1 MQNNP
6 ALLKALYQ
14 YDRHHSGRTAY
25 DNGNLSE
32 QLASLSSAV
41 APGASDISEAFQD
54 SPLYTPEEETDQRTY
69 TPTFQN
75 NASGNVLFALPGI
88 N

>member
-1 MQNNP
+1 MGV
-6 ALLKALYQ
+6 
-14 YDRHHSGRTAY
+14 SG
-25 DNGNLSE
+25 
-32 QLASLSSAV
+32 AV
-41 APGASDISEAFQD
+41 APGASDISEAFKD

-75 NASGNVLFALPGI
+75 NATGNVLFALPGI